1 MKFSKIWQ
9 LALGILLVFWGALLM
24 DWISFDNANDVLG
37 IGAIVVGALA
47 IIDK

>member
-37 IGAIVVGALA
+37 IGSIVVGALA